1 MIARRW
7 MRGVSALA
15 GVALCGVVMA
25 ARMRPAEADPA
36 AFVAESRAATAR
48 YADQRNAVNDGFTR
62 VGVEFPAMGEH
73 WVSFSRVMEDSFAAH
88 RPSVLIYMNERA
100 GPRLAGVAYTRLLT
114 GRGTPPSFP
123 YEGAW
128 HEHSGAVDEES
139 LPFGHTGHAKPSA
152 AGDDS
157 PRLFILHAWVW
168 VPNAD
173 GVFATDNWSLPLAR
187 LGISVAAG
195 TPREVV
201 RAISLATDDD
211 EYHRLV
217 LRTTLA
223 LTDAEDSLA
232 ATAITTHRARAAA
245 EVARLGRG
253 HRLSREESDHF
264 LAIWDGMWLE
274 LGRLLPARAGPLR
287 DLRRQMQEA

>member
-7 MRGVSALA
+7 IRAMSALV
-15 GVALCGVVMA
+15 GVALCGGVIA
-25 ARMRPAEADPA
+25 ARMRPAEPDPA

-88 RPSVLIYMNERA
+88 RPSVLIYTNERA
-100 GPRLAGVAYTRLLT
+100 GPKLAGVAYTRLVT
-114 GRGTPPSFP
+114 GRSRPPSFP
-123 YEGAW
+123 FDGAW
-128 HEHSGAVDEES
+128 HEHSGTVDEES
-139 LPFGHTGHAKPSA
+139 LPLGHSDHAKLSP

-168 VPNAD
+168 VSNAD

-187 LGISVAAG
+187 LAVTLPSG
-195 TPREVV
+195 TSRDVI
-201 RAISLATDDD
+201 RAISLAADDD
-211 EYHRLV
+211 EYYRLV

-223 LTDAEDSLA
+223 LTDAEDALA
-232 ATAITTHRARAAA
+232 AKAIAKSRARAAA
-245 EVARLGRG
+245 SVEQLEPGQQ
-253 HRLSREESDHF
+253 LSREEANRF
-264 LAIWDGMWLE
+264 LAIWDSMWLE
-274 LGRLLPARAGPLR
+274 LGSVLPARAGLLR
-287 DLRRQMQEA
+287 GLRRQMQDA